1 MRLRLQTLGI
11 RKEDISAPLPSQELL
26 LIKAEPVGQVTS
38 AANTPSPDR
47 PSMSRSH
54 GHPRALSRSAS
65 ASGLKDDP
73 RSIMS
78 GSEIFGPKVTFRSYQ
93 AFVMAL
99 SAYRKQIAAMAM
111 ASETFVRACED
122 LEGSIQN
129 AGDIEDAS
137 KIRDLDSLIDMGHL
151 ISNANQILAEN
162 IAQDAEQPLVK
173 HLMDIQAT
181 VKTRNDQNNARIN
194 DLARLMHEEEEES
207 YKLGKKKQRD
217 LGELQESLNLRMN
230 YADEIKRLSHQN
242 ATIADRLASN
252 ALDLI
257 LGASSTTICT
267 QMEQYEVIIDGLK
280 KVLIFQID
288 LFESG
293 DYRQNK
299 EPSKESVQKFL
310 APVPSVQRP
319 PTPPADPADPSNHS
333 EVYTVDAQTSS
344 QNTKGRA
351 VSSAAPPPPM
361 RTTSVKPAGYQ
372 KPNNNP
378 RDSSTEL
385 TVDFVDEDDGIDPND
400 SISNI
405 APQESVL
412 GQDTKRVTSP
422 TPRGVP
428 LPAGPKVATKIKF
441 FGK

>member
-1 MRLRLQTLGI
+1 MRLQLQTLGI
-11 RKEDISAPLPSQELL
+11 RKEDISAPLPSQEVL
-26 LIKAEPVGQVTS
+26 LIKAEPIGQVGST
-38 AANTPSPDR
+38 ANTPSPDR

-78 GSEIFGPKVTFRSYQ
+78 GSEIFGPKVSFKSYQ

-111 ASETFVRACED
+111 ASETFVRACEE

-173 HLMDIQAT
+173 HLMDIQGT

-230 YADEIKRLSHQN
+230 FADEIKRLSHQN

-280 KVLIFQID
+280 KID

-319 PTPPADPADPSNHS
+319 PTPPADSADPNRHS
-333 EVYTVDAQTSS
+333 EVYSVDAQGSS
-344 QNTKGRA
+344 QNTKARA
-351 VSSAAPPPPM
+351 ASSVVPPPPM
-361 RTTSVKPAGYQ
+361 RTTSVKPVGYQ
-372 KPNNNP
+372 KPNNP

-385 TVDFVDEDDGIDPND
+385 TVDYVDDDDGIDPND
-400 SISNI
+400 SISNV

-412 GQDTKRVTSP
+412 GPDTKRVASP

-428 LPAGPKVATKIKF
+428 LPTGPKVISRMKF
-441 FGK
+441 FGVK